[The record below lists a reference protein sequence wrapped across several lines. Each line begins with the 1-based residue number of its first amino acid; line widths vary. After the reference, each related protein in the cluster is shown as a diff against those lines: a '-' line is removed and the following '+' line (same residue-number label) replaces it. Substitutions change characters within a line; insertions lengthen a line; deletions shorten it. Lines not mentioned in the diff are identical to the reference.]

1 MGRISV
7 LDPEVSGRIAAG
19 EVIERPASVV
29 KELCENA
36 LDAGS
41 HRVVVEIWDGGLQ
54 RIRVTDDG
62 EGMDAEDAAVCLLR
76 HATSKLRRVED
87 LIGIETL
94 GFRGEALP
102 SIAAVARLELR
113 TRRADQDG
121 GTLVSSAG
129 GSPPVLS
136 PAGGPPGTVVDVSD
150 LFFNLPARRQALQ
163 GPSRSSAGAAI
174 FEVVSAE
181 ALARPDVAFT
191 FCQDGREILATPG
204 SGDLRATA
212 AALWGA
218 EVAAT
223 LLPVDASAS
232 GWRFTGLIAPPT
244 SCRGNR
250 SWQYLAVEGRPVRP
264 TAIQGVVE
272 AAYRGLLMVHRY
284 PVYAVDLSGP
294 DGEYDVNVHPSKRE
308 VRLRNEGAVRAL
320 VHRAVTA
327 TLRTA
332 ELVPDLPV
340 QHDGPAVGWRGAS
353 EDRSLFDT
361 VREEPIVWER
371 TDPAPLAPTPRIPQ
385 LEPLGQIRQSFL
397 VARGEDGLYVID
409 QHAAHERVFFERLQ
423 AEPSA
428 VRERLVT
435 PALVELSL
443 TQWAIWQKAAEAIKA
458 SGYTVEEFGSHTLLV
473 RAVPSGFSGPLT
485 EVLDRWEVGGQEDPV
500 RRAHRALAACKA
512 AVKAGQALTPEDCV
526 ALLADLSL
534 CTDPFTC
541 PHGRPTFLR
550 LGTAELERHF
560 GRH

>member
-41 HRVVVEIWDGGLQ
+41 HRVVVEIWDGGLE
-54 RIRVTDDG
+54 RIRVSDDG
-62 EGMDAEDAAVCLLR
+62 EGMDAEDAALCLLR
-76 HATSKLRRVED
+76 HATSKLRQVED
-87 LIGIETL
+87 LVGLETL

-129 GSPPVLS
+129 GSPPQLS
-136 PAGGPPGTVVDVSD
+136 FAGGPPGTVVEVSD

-163 GPSRSSAGAAI
+163 GSSRTSLGGAI

-191 FCQDGREILATPG
+191 LFQDEREILATPG

-212 AALWGA
+212 ASLWGT
-218 EVAAT
+218 EVASA

-232 GWRFTGLIAPPT
+232 GWRLTGLIAPPA

-250 SWQYLAVEGRPVRP
+250 AWQYLAVKGRPVRP
-264 TAIQGVVE
+264 TAIQGTVE

-284 PVYAVDLSGP
+284 PVYAVQLTGP
-294 DGEYDVNVHPSKRE
+294 DEEYDVNVHPSKRE

-320 VHRAVTA
+320 VHRAVTGA
-327 TLRTA
+327 LRSA
-332 ELVPDLPV
+332 ALVPELPL
-340 QHDGPAVGWRGAS
+340 QSDRSALTWRGAA

-361 VREEPIVWER
+361 GREEPIVWER
-371 TDPAPLAPTPRIPQ
+371 ADPSPPGPAPRIPR

-409 QHAAHERVFFERLQ
+409 QHAAHERVFFERLE

-435 PALVELSL
+435 PVLVELTL
-443 TQWAIWQKAAEAIKA
+443 AQWAIWQKAREAIEA
-458 SGYTVEEFGSHTLLV
+458 SGYTVEEFGPHSLLV
-473 RAVPSGFSGPLT
+473 RAVPAGFSGSLT
-485 EVLDRWEVGGQEDPV
+485 EVLDRWEVGGEDPV
-500 RRAHRALAACKA
+500 QRAHRALAACKA
-512 AVKAGQALTPEDCV
+512 AVKAGQVLTPEDCV
-526 ALLADLSL
+526 ALLEDLAL
-534 CTDPFTC
+534 CRDPFTC

-550 LGTAELERHF
+550 VGTAELERHF